1 MENAMLKIKYK
12 MLIYFDHMDVFF
24 FIYMADVFKTFK
36 IKLTMIC
43 IV

>member
-24 FIYMADVFKTFK
+24 LYIWQMSLKPSK
-36 IKLTMIC
+36 
-43 IV
+43 